1 MLWKWAKRRHHNKGH
16 TWIKNRYWKVW
27 KSRTWVFMTDK
38 KVLINPGDVSIVR
51 HIPLQFSRNPFLD
64 QEYFEV
70 RRNNQRRKNKTAY
83 YNTTAAQLFTGLT
96 NA

>member
-1 MLWKWAKRRHHNKGH
+1 
-16 TWIKNRYWKVW
+16 
-27 KSRTWVFMTDK
+27 MTDK